1 MIYDVREQ
9 LDTGAEKSICI
20 YFGNDDESLS
30 RDDHAAPTFSIKD
43 GEEEVLIR
51 LSDIEN
57 LIKALNRLKELTSV

>member
-1 MIYDVREQ
+1 VLRRVSAFTLETM
-9 LDTGAEKSICI
+9 
-20 YFGNDDESLS
+20 ESLS